1 MVRSVCECGKIHNNL
16 QIPIVCE
23 CGKKRQI
30 QKEPIKETHGSRL
43 NPPLHVK
50 ASVQNMI
57 LNMIS
62 WYKSASPAMEWF
74 SH

>member
-30 QKEPIKETHGSRL
+30 QKEPIKETHKGNPGSLL

-50 ASVQNMI
+50 A
-57 LNMIS
+57 
-62 WYKSASPAMEWF
+62 
-74 SH
+74 

>member
-30 QKEPIKETHGSRL
+30 QKEPIKVTHGFLL

-50 ASVQNMI
+50 A
-57 LNMIS
+57 LYLGIS
-62 WYKSASPAMEWF
+62 RRWNGSSII
-74 SH
+74 